1 MSSTTARIS
10 EILQVLQVNNLTI
23 LTFLE
28 GVLSSREHEH
38 SAAQE
43 DIIRD
48 AETMCESLYQHPKTR
63 AHVLSWA
70 MVTVRTQL
78 CNEIK
83 ELAHER
89 HGLRF
94 RATSTTSE
102 QLEGTFMNFISE
114 KVKSKNLTVDEDC
127 DMEGE
132 QPDEEEEMDLGEFGG
147 DRQYRADGDSRQNAQ
162 RRRRAKRAGERR
174 AALYQIVSYKI
185 CTSIFLQST
194 NKFCNYLQC
203 ILGIFLHSTGTPQKV
218 IEVLAHAGFSI
229 SVTTIHHA
237 VNSMSHEISSRIKQ
251 AVRSLQSAFAY
262 DNFDINF
269 KTAQPTI
276 ERQSTFVSA
285 T

>member
-38 SAAQE
+38 CAAQE

-63 AHVLSWA
+63 PHVLSWA

-114 KVKSKNLTVDEDC
+114 KVKSVAPNMLTMMMALLGKKNLTVDEDC

-147 DRQYRADGDSRQNAQ
+147 D
-162 RRRRAKRAGERR
+162 
-174 AALYQIVSYKI
+174 
-185 CTSIFLQST
+185 
-194 NKFCNYLQC
+194 
-203 ILGIFLHSTGTPQKV
+203 
-218 IEVLAHAGFSI
+218 
-229 SVTTIHHA
+229 
-237 VNSMSHEISSRIKQ
+237 
-251 AVRSLQSAFAY
+251 
-262 DNFDINF
+262 
-269 KTAQPTI
+269 
-276 ERQSTFVSA
+276 
-285 T
+285 